1 MQSMQTPNFTQNTT
15 HNLTTS
21 EDFLKSLGFP
31 TLEVHQTFTHFD
43 FTRPG
48 RRVLLIGPMGSGKT
62 EFAAKVWRDAAI
74 AMKKSDKVK
83 ALTSTRTNSFTNPFT
98 GTPIS
103 QLPTELPNEVD
114 RRQVFFIRSQID
126 QDRFQDY
133 PEDAMAFRS
142 GYIQCGPN
150 IAKIRDSFDL
160 EKVIADNPT
169 VGTYIIDEA
178 SFFDERLA
186 YVVRNQSLE
195 RGVMFIFPT
204 LILNFRRDI
213 FNSTARLMLD
223 IATDVIPLTAYC
235 EHPDCLRD
243 AFYTYRYYTVDGRE
257 CPALYFD
264 PLIVVGGDR
273 TKTGSTTPNYAAR
286 CDEHHFL
293 PGKEYTFFTLK
304 PLAEAAGKGNPV
316 ALTKEIEN
324 LKYNKSKSLLFKNL
338 STLYNSDPNQEI
350 YLNSLL
356 PDFIAEKALIYLF
369 SEQNLLSEDLLI
381 RIVNQL
387 NLDRSY
393 MTRVLADNHRPIRL
407 DQGLLF

>member
-1 MQSMQTPNFTQNTT
+1 MSPLGAINS
-15 HNLTTS
+15 S

-62 EFAAKVWRDAAI
+62 EFAAKVWRDASV
-74 AMKKSDKVK
+74 AMKKSDTVK
-83 ALTSTRTNSFTNPFT
+83 ALTST
-98 GTPIS
+98 GD
-103 QLPTELPNEVD
+103 VD
-114 RRQVFFIRSQID
+114 RRNVFFIRSQID
-126 QDRFQDY
+126 GARFTEY

-142 GYIQCGPN
+142 GYIRCGEN
-150 IAKIRDSFDL
+150 IARIRDSFDF
-160 EKVIADNPT
+160 EKVIEDNPT

-186 YVVRNQSLE
+186 YVIRNQSLE

-235 EHPDCLRD
+235 EHADCIKD
-243 AFYTYRYYTVDGRE
+243 AFYTYRYYTVDGKE

-264 PLIVVGGDR
+264 PLIVVGGDS
-273 TKTGSTTPNYAAR
+273 TKTGSETPNYASR

-304 PLAEAAGKGNPV
+304 PMAEEANKGNPRKLK
-316 ALTKEIEN
+316 AEIEN
-324 LKYNKSKSLLFKNL
+324 LKYSMKKSQLYKNL
-338 STLYNSDPNQEI
+338 SARYKGDPNEEV
-350 YLNSLL
+350 YMNSLR
-356 PDFIAEKALIYLF
+356 PEYIAEKALIYLF
-369 SEQNLLSEDLLI
+369 NEQNLVSEDMLV
-381 RIVNQL
+381 RIVNDL
-387 NLDRSY
+387 NLNREY
-393 MTRVLADNHRPIRL
+393 MSRVLADNRRPVSL

>member
-1 MQSMQTPNFTQNTT
+1 MQRRNRNCHGSKVMGSVN
-15 HNLTTS
+15 TS

-31 TLEVHQTFTHFD
+31 TLEVHQTFSHFD

-83 ALTSTRTNSFTNPFT
+83 ALTST
-98 GTPIS
+98 G
-103 QLPTELPNEVD
+103 EVD
-114 RRQVFFIRSQID
+114 RRQVFFIRSFID
-126 QDRFQDY
+126 GIRFTEY
-133 PEDAMAFRS
+133 PEDALAYRS
-142 GYIQCGPN
+142 GYVRCGEN
-150 IAKIRDSFDL
+150 IARIRDSFDL

-213 FNSTARLMLD
+213 FNSSARLMLD
-223 IATDVIPLTAYC
+223 MATDVIPLTAYC
-235 EHPDCLRD
+235 EHEDCIRD
-243 AFYTYRYYTVDGRE
+243 AFYTYRYYTVDGVE

-264 PLIVVGGDR
+264 PLIVVGGDSC
-273 TKTGSTTPNYAAR
+273 KTGSDSPNYASR

-293 PGKEYTFFTLK
+293 PGKEYTFFSLK
-304 PLAEAAGKGNPV
+304 PMAEEASKGNPKK
-316 ALTKEIEN
+316 LRTEIEN
-324 LKYNKSKSLLFKNL
+324 LKYTIKRSQLYKNIA
-338 STLYNSDPNQEI
+338 SRYKDDPNEEV
-350 YLNSLL
+350 YMNSLR
-356 PDFIAEKALIYLF
+356 PDYIAEKALMYLF
-369 SEQNLLSEDLLI
+369 NEQNLVSEDLLI
-381 RIVNQL
+381 RIVNDL
-387 NLDRSY
+387 ELDRAY
-393 MTRVLADNHRPIRL
+393 MARVLADNRRPVEL

>member
-1 MQSMQTPNFTQNTT
+1 MSSSGSVNS
-15 HNLTTS
+15 S

-62 EFAAKVWRDAAI
+62 EFAAKVWRDASI
-74 AMKKSDKVK
+74 AMRKSDRVK
-83 ALTSTRTNSFTNPFT
+83 ALTST
-98 GTPIS
+98 GD
-103 QLPTELPNEVD
+103 VD
-114 RRQVFFIRSQID
+114 RRKVFFIRSKID
-126 QDRFQDY
+126 GSRFTEY

-142 GYIQCGPN
+142 GYISCGEN
-150 IAKIRDSFDL
+150 IARIRDSFDF

-186 YVVRNQSLE
+186 YVVRNESIR

-213 FNSTARLMLD
+213 FNSAARLMLD

-235 EHPDCLRD
+235 EHEDCIRD
-243 AFYTYRYYTVDGRE
+243 AFYTYRYYSVDGRE

-264 PLIVVGGDR
+264 PLIVVGGDS
-273 TKTGSTTPNYAAR
+273 TKTGSDSPNYAAR

-304 PLAEAAGKGNPV
+304 PMAEEASKGSV
-316 ALTKEIEN
+316 TKLRTEIEN
-324 LKYNKSKSLLFKNL
+324 LKYGMKKSQLYKNL
-338 STLYNSDPNQEI
+338 SARYKGDPNEEV
-350 YLNSLL
+350 YMNSLR
-356 PDFIAEKALIYLF
+356 PEFIAEKALMYLF
-369 SEQNLLSEDLLI
+369 NEQNLVSEDMLV
-381 RIVNQL
+381 RIVNDL
-387 NLDRSY
+387 NLNREY
-393 MTRVLADNHRPIRL
+393 MSRVLADNRRPVSL

>member
-1 MQSMQTPNFTQNTT
+1 MPPIGSV
-15 HNLTTS
+15 HTS

-74 AMKKSDKVK
+74 AMKKSSKVK
-83 ALTSTRTNSFTNPFT
+83 ALTST
-98 GTPIS
+98 G
-103 QLPTELPNEVD
+103 EVD
-114 RRQVFFIRSQID
+114 RRHVFFIRNKID
-126 QDRFQDY
+126 GSRFTDY
-133 PEDAMAFRS
+133 PDDAMAFRS
-142 GYIQCGPN
+142 GYISCGEN
-150 IAKIRDSFDL
+150 MARIGDSFDL

-178 SFFDERLA
+178 SFYDERLA
-186 YVVRNQSLE
+186 YVVRNQSVE

-213 FNSTARLMLD
+213 FNSSARLMLD
-223 IATDVIPLTAYC
+223 MATDVIPLTAYC
-235 EHPDCLRD
+235 EHDDCIND
-243 AFYTYRYYTVDGRE
+243 AFYTYRYYSVDGCE

-264 PLIVVGGDR
+264 PLIVVGGDSA
-273 TKTGSTTPNYAAR
+273 KTGSETPNYAAR

-304 PLAEAAGKGNPV
+304 PMAEEASKGS
-316 ALTKEIEN
+316 LKKLRTEIDN
-324 LKYNKSKSLLFKNL
+324 LKYNVKKSQLYKNL
-338 STLYNSDPNQEI
+338 ATRYKGDPNEEV
-350 YLNSLL
+350 YLNSLK
-356 PDFIAEKALIYLF
+356 PQFIAEKALMFLF
-369 SEQNLLSEDLLI
+369 NEQNLVSEDMLI
-381 RIVNQL
+381 RLVNEL
-387 NLDRSY
+387 SLDRAY
-393 MTRVLADNHRPIRL
+393 MTRVLSDNRRPVEL

>member
-1 MQSMQTPNFTQNTT
+1 MSSSGSVNS
-15 HNLTTS
+15 S

-62 EFAAKVWRDAAI
+62 EFAAKVWRDASI
-74 AMKKSDKVK
+74 AMRKSDKVK
-83 ALTSTRTNSFTNPFT
+83 ALTST
-98 GTPIS
+98 GD
-103 QLPTELPNEVD
+103 VD
-114 RRQVFFIRSQID
+114 RRKVFFIRSKID
-126 QDRFQDY
+126 GSRFTEY
-133 PEDAMAFRS
+133 PDDAMAFRS
-142 GYIQCGPN
+142 GYIRCGEN
-150 IAKIRDSFDL
+150 IARIRDSFDF

-186 YVVRNQSLE
+186 YVVRNESIR

-213 FNSTARLMLD
+213 FNSAARLMLD

-235 EHPDCLRD
+235 EHEDCIRD
-243 AFYTYRYYTVDGRE
+243 AFYTYRYYSVDGRE

-264 PLIVVGGDR
+264 PLIVVGGDS
-273 TKTGSTTPNYAAR
+273 TKTGSDSPNYAAR

-304 PLAEAAGKGNPV
+304 PMAEEASKGSV
-316 ALTKEIEN
+316 KKLRTEIEN
-324 LKYNKSKSLLFKNL
+324 LKYGMKKSQLYKNL
-338 STLYNSDPNQEI
+338 SARYKGDPNEEV
-350 YLNSLL
+350 YMNSLR
-356 PDFIAEKALIYLF
+356 PEFIAEKALMYLF
-369 SEQNLLSEDLLI
+369 NEQNLVSEDMLV
-381 RIVNQL
+381 RIVNDL
-387 NLDRSY
+387 NLNREY
-393 MTRVLADNHRPIRL
+393 MSRVLADNRRPVSL

>member
-1 MQSMQTPNFTQNTT
+1 MGAVN
-15 HNLTTS
+15 TS

-31 TLEVHQTFTHFD
+31 TLEVHQTFSHFD

-83 ALTSTRTNSFTNPFT
+83 ALTST
-98 GTPIS
+98 G
-103 QLPTELPNEVD
+103 EVD
-114 RRQVFFIRSQID
+114 RRKVFFIRSFID
-126 QDRFQDY
+126 GIRFTEY
-133 PEDAMAFRS
+133 PEDALAYRS
-142 GYIQCGPN
+142 GYVRCGEN
-150 IAKIRDSFDL
+150 IARIRDSFDL

-213 FNSTARLMLD
+213 FNSSARLMLD
-223 IATDVIPLTAYC
+223 MATDVIPLTAYC
-235 EHPDCLRD
+235 EHEDCIRD
-243 AFYTYRYYTVDGRE
+243 AFYTYRYYTVDGVE

-264 PLIVVGGDR
+264 PLIVVGGDSS
-273 TKTGSTTPNYAAR
+273 KTGSDSPNYASR

-293 PGKEYTFFTLK
+293 PGKEYTFFSLK
-304 PLAEAAGKGNPV
+304 PMAEEASKGNPKK
-316 ALTKEIEN
+316 LRIEIEN
-324 LKYNKSKSLLFKNL
+324 LKYTIKRSQLYKNIA
-338 STLYNSDPNQEI
+338 SRYKDDPNEEV
-350 YLNSLL
+350 YMNSLK
-356 PDFIAEKALIYLF
+356 PDYIAEKALMYLF
-369 SEQNLLSEDLLI
+369 NEQNLVSEDLLI
-381 RIVNQL
+381 RIVNDL
-387 NLDRSY
+387 ELDRAY
-393 MTRVLADNHRPIRL
+393 MARVLADNRRPVEL